1 MRLALRLARQAWSGR
16 HKRLAL
22 IALAAALATTL
33 VVAVSCAQAS
43 LIAGMKLRAES
54 TLGRADLRVKAIAGG
69 AFDESVADAVA
80 ARPEVELAVPRV
92 KGVIAVE
99 HPVTGKQFSMTTLGV
114 DPALEA
120 QLVAGALG
128 EGRSITADGEV
139 LLDADIAE
147 NLGAKVGD
155 RLLNIGAHPEP
166 AELLIVGINQE
177 TTVRL
182 LRNPQAVATAHTVRQ
197 ATGDAAKNVRTVGEV
212 QVVLRESSLGGRPRA
227 EAVEAIAASW
237 RSILPDG
244 VVAEPTPRVLAGVS
258 SAIRANEFFY
268 VIFSVLAFLA
278 AAIIITTG
286 LTTSVL
292 ERVRELAILRS
303 IGATR
308 AAIVGAQAFTGLF
321 IGVLGALLGLP
332 LGVALAGLIA
342 IAYPD
347 RLPSGLH
354 VSATGLAWA
363 ALGSA
368 IAGLIAAV
376 WPAILASR
384 ISPLEGLA
392 RRARAASTRAVAIAA
407 LLGLV
412 GLVLDRLILTTSDD
426 AQLVFRLH
434 VFLGLPALIFG
445 TFLLG
450 AAVNIVVATLLG
462 PLIARLFLV
471 PAPLLKRSS
480 RSAPFRNGFT
490 AGALMVGVALLTG
503 VWTNGTAVLR
513 DWLDQIKFPDA
524 FITHPLGVTNDA
536 RARVDAFP
544 FVDGTCAITV
554 LPIESTAFGV
564 SGIRNPPV
572 NFIAFEP
579 DPFFR
584 MTSLHWAAGDP
595 EYAMRRLR
603 EGGAVIV
610 AREFLVNRKGYSI
623 GDVFD
628 VTLANQTASFEI
640 VGAVSSPGLDVVS
653 LYFNIGRDYA
663 DKAVSSVF
671 CSRADLQRV
680 FSVDHTHLLQVGLKG
695 DMTDE
700 QVVAEIKKALGTG
713 AYLVGSGRQILSSVR
728 EIGLGMMN
736 IATLI
741 AIGAMAVA
749 TLAALN
755 VIVAGVDARRHEFG
769 VIRAVGGSSGVLA
782 RLILAETAL
791 LALTAALMGVALGL
805 QAAFAGQRLQALLA
819 GIQLP
824 FKPPP
829 IPILLGCLALLA
841 VALLTVAPLALRLAR
856 QRPVALLGGV
866 RG

>member
-1 MRLALRLARQAWSGR
+1 MRLAWRLARQAWSGR
-16 HKRLAL
+16 GRRLAL
-22 IALAAALATTL
+22 IALASALATTL

-54 TLGRADLRVKAIAGG
+54 TLGRADLRVKEIAGG
-69 AFDESVADAVA
+69 AFDAAVADAVA
-80 ARPEVELAVPRV
+80 ARPEVQLAVPRV

-99 HPVTGKQFSMTTLGV
+99 HPDTGRQFAMTTLGV

-120 QLVAGALG
+120 QLVASALG
-128 EGRSITADGEV
+128 EGRAIQADGEL

-147 NLGAKVGD
+147 SLGAKLGD
-155 RLLNIGAHPEP
+155 RLRNIGAHPQP
-166 AELLIVGINQE
+166 AELLVVGINQE

-182 LRNPQAVATAHTVRQ
+182 LRNPQAIATANTVRL
-197 ATGDAAKNVRTVGEV
+197 ATGETARASRTVGEI
-212 QVVLRESSLGGRPRA
+212 QVVLRESALQGRPRV

-237 RSILPDG
+237 RSFLPDS

-258 SAIRANEFFY
+258 SAVRANEFFY

-278 AAIIITTG
+278 ASIIITTG

-303 IGATR
+303 LGATR
-308 AAIVGAQAFTGLF
+308 AVIVGAQACTGLL
-321 IGVLGALLGLP
+321 IGLLGAILGLP
-332 LGVALAGLIA
+332 LGVALAA
-342 IAYPD
+342 ILVILFPD

-354 VSATGLAWA
+354 VSALGLAWA

-368 IAGLIAAV
+368 LAGLLASA

-392 RRARAASTRAVAIAA
+392 RRARAASPRAIALA
-407 LLGLV
+407 AFLGLAGV
-412 GLVLDRLILTTSDD
+412 ALDQLILRASDD

-434 VFLGLPALIFG
+434 VFLGLPALLFG
-445 TFLLG
+445 MFLLG
-450 AAVNIVVATLLG
+450 GAINVAVASLLG
-462 PLIARLFLV
+462 PLVARLFRV
-471 PAPLLKRSS
+471 PVPLLKRSS
-480 RSAPFRNGFT
+480 RAAPFRNGFT

-513 DWLDQIKFPDA
+513 DWLDQIKFPPA
-524 FITHPLGVTNDA
+524 FITHPLGITSDA
-536 RARVDAFP
+536 RARVDALP
-544 FVDGTCAITV
+544 FVDGSCAITI

-564 SGIRNPPV
+564 TGIRNPPV

-584 MTSLHWAAGDP
+584 MTTLHWAAGDP
-595 EYAMRRLR
+595 EYAQRRLR

-610 AREFLVNRKGYSI
+610 AREFLVNREGYGI
-623 GDVFD
+623 GDSFD
-628 VTLANQTASFEI
+628 VTLADRTASFEI

-671 CSRADLQRV
+671 CSRADLERV
-680 FSVDHTHLLQVGLKG
+680 FSVNHIHLLQVNVRG
-695 DMTDE
+695 DPPDQ
-700 QVVAEIKKALGTG
+700 QVVADIKKALGTG
-713 AYLVGSGRQILSSVR
+713 AYLVGSGRQILNSVR
-728 EIGLGMMN
+728 DIGLGMMR

-769 VIRAVGGSSGVLA
+769 VIRAVGGAPAVLA
-782 RLILAETAL
+782 RLILAETAI
-791 LALTAALMGVALGL
+791 LAVTACVMGVALGL
-805 QAAFAGQRLQALLA
+805 QTALAGQRLQALLA
-819 GIQLP
+819 GIELP

-829 IPILLGCLALLA
+829 IPILLGCLALLT
-841 VALLTVAPLALRLAR
+841 VAILTVAPLAIRLAR
-856 QRPVALLGGV
+856 SRPIALLAGV

>member
-1 MRLALRLARQAWSGR
+1 MRLAWRLARQAWSGR
-16 HKRLAL
+16 GKRLAL
-22 IALAAALATTL
+22 IALASALATTL

-43 LIAGMKLRAES
+43 LIAGMRLRAES
-54 TLGRADLRVKAIAGG
+54 TLGRADLRIKEIAGG
-69 AFDESVADAVA
+69 AFPERVARDVA

-99 HPVTGKQFSMTTLGV
+99 HPATGRQFAMTTLGV

-120 QLVAGALG
+120 QLVASALG
-128 EGRSITADGEV
+128 VGRAIQADGEL

-147 NLGAKVGD
+147 TLGAKLGD
-155 RLLNIGAHPEP
+155 RLRNIGAHPEP
-166 AELLIVGINQE
+166 AELLVVGINQE

-182 LRNPQAVATAHTVRQ
+182 LRNPQAIATAHTVRL
-197 ATGDAAKNVRTVGEV
+197 ATGALAPDARAVSEI
-212 QVVLRESSLGGRPRA
+212 QVVLRESALKGRPRA
-227 EAVEAIAASW
+227 EAVETIANSW
-237 RSILPDG
+237 RSFLPES
-244 VVAEPTPRVLAGVS
+244 VVAEPTPRVLAGVA
-258 SAIRANEFFY
+258 SAVRANEFFY
-268 VIFSVLAFLA
+268 VVFSVLAFLA

-303 IGATR
+303 LGATR
-308 AAIVGAQAFTGLF
+308 SVLVVSQAITGLIVGS
-321 IGVLGALLGLP
+321 LGAFLGLP
-332 LGVALAGLIA
+332 LGVALAGIMA
-342 IAYPD
+342 VVFPD

-354 VSATGLAWA
+354 VSAAGLAWA

-368 IAGLIAAV
+368 LAGLLASAWPALIAA
-376 WPAILASR
+376 R
-384 ISPLEGLA
+384 IAPLEGLA
-392 RRARAASTRAVAIAA
+392 RRSRATRPRAILIAA
-407 LLGLV
+407 LLGLA
-412 GLVLDRLILTTSDD
+412 GLAVDQLILRASDD
-426 AQLVFRLH
+426 AQRIFYLH
-434 VFLGLPALIFG
+434 VFLGLPALFLG
-445 TFLLG
+445 MFLLG
-450 AAVNIVVATLLG
+450 AAINVAVATLLG
-462 PLIARLFLV
+462 PLVARLFLV

-503 VWTNGTAVLR
+503 VWINGTAVLR

-524 FITHPLGVTNDA
+524 FITHPLGISADA
-536 RARVDAFP
+536 RARVDALP
-544 FVDGTCAITV
+544 FVAGTAAITI

-564 SGIRNPPV
+564 TGIRNPPV

-579 DPFFR
+579 EPFFR

-595 EYAMRRLR
+595 QYAQRRLR

-610 AREFLVNRKGYSI
+610 AREFLVNREGYSI
-623 GDVFD
+623 GDAFS
-628 VTLANQTASFEI
+628 VTLGDRTASFEI

-671 CSRADLQRV
+671 CSRADLERV
-680 FSVDHTHLLQVGLKG
+680 FSVNHTHLLQVGLRG
-695 DMTDE
+695 DLTDQ
-700 QVVAEIKKALGTG
+700 QVVADIKKTLASG
-713 AYLVGSGRQILSSVR
+713 AYIVGSGRQILNSVR
-728 EIGLGMMN
+728 DIGLGMMR

-769 VIRAVGGSSGVLA
+769 VIRAVGGSAGVLA
-782 RLILAETAL
+782 RLILAETAI
-791 LALTAALMGVALGL
+791 LALTACVMGVALGL
-805 QAAFAGQRLQALLA
+805 QTALAGQRLQALLA
-819 GIQLP
+819 GIELP

-829 IPILLGCLALLA
+829 IPILLGCLALIV

-856 QRPVALLGGV
+856 RRPGALLSGV

>member
-1 MRLALRLARQAWSGR
+1 MRLAWRLARQAWSGR
-16 HKRLAL
+16 SRRLAL
-22 IALAAALATTL
+22 IALASALATTL

-69 AFDESVADAVA
+69 PFDASITETIA
-80 ARPEVELAVPRV
+80 AQPDVELAVPRV

-99 HPVTGKQFSMTTLGV
+99 HPDTGRQFAMTTLGV
-114 DPALEA
+114 EPALEA
-120 QLVAGALG
+120 QLVASALG
-128 EGRSITADGEV
+128 EGRTIRSDGEV

-147 NLGAKVGD
+147 NLGAKLGD
-155 RLLNIGAHPEP
+155 RLRNIGARPDP
-166 AELLIVGINQE
+166 PELLVVGINQE

-182 LRNPQAVATAHTVRQ
+182 LRNPQAIATANTVRI
-197 ATGDAAKNVRTVGEV
+197 ATGETATNQYTVGEI
-212 QVVLRESSLGGRPRA
+212 QVVLRESALRGRPRA

-237 RSILPDG
+237 RSFLPDS
-244 VVAEPTPRVLAGVS
+244 VIAEPTPRVLAGVS

-278 AAIIITTG
+278 ASIIITTG
-286 LTTSVL
+286 LTTSLL

-308 AAIVGAQAFTGLF
+308 AVIVTAQAITGLAV
-321 IGVLGALLGLP
+321 GLLGALLGLP
-332 LGVALAGLIA
+332 LGVVLAAIIA
-342 IAYPD
+342 ILFPD
-347 RLPSGLH
+347 RLPAGLH
-354 VSATGLAWA
+354 VSPLGLALA

-368 IAGLIAAV
+368 LAGLLASA
-376 WPAILASR
+376 WPAILAAR
-384 ISPLEGLA
+384 VTPLEGLA
-392 RRARAASTRAVAIAA
+392 RRARPASPRTITLAAILGLSA
-407 LLGLV
+407 LLF
-412 GLVLDRLILTTSDD
+412 DRLAITIPHD

-434 VFLGLPALIFG
+434 AFLGIPALFLG
-445 TFLLG
+445 MFLLG
-450 AAVNIVVATLLG
+450 AAINVVVAALLG

-490 AGALMVGVALLTG
+490 AGALMVGVALLVG
-503 VWTNGTAVLR
+503 VWTNGAAVLR

-524 FITHPLGVTNDA
+524 FITHPLGITNDA
-536 RARVDAFP
+536 RARVDALP

-564 SGIRNPPV
+564 TGIRNPPI

-595 EYAMRRLR
+595 DYAMRRLR

-610 AREFLVNRKGYSI
+610 AREFLVNREGYAV
-623 GDVFD
+623 GDSFD
-628 VTLANQTASFEI
+628 VTLGDHSASFEI
-640 VGAVSSPGLDVVS
+640 VGAVDSPGLDVVS
-653 LYFNIGRDYA
+653 FYFNIGRDYA

-671 CSRADLQRV
+671 CTRADLERV
-680 FSVDHTHLLQVGLKG
+680 FSVTHTHLLQVGLTG
-695 DMTDE
+695 DMSDE
-700 QVVAEIKKALGTG
+700 EVVADIKKALGTG
-713 AYLVGSGRQILSSVR
+713 AYLVGSGRQILNSVR
-728 EIGLGMMN
+728 EVGLGMMK

-769 VIRAVGGSSGVLA
+769 VIRAVGGSPYVLA
-782 RLILAETAL
+782 RLILAETAI

-829 IPILLGCLALLA
+829 VPILLGCLALLA

-856 QRPVALLGGV
+856 QRPVALLSGV

>member
-1 MRLALRLARQAWSGR
+1 MRLAWRLARQAWLGR
-16 HKRLAL
+16 GRRFAL
-22 IALAAALATTL
+22 ISLASALATTL

-43 LIAGMKLRAES
+43 LIAGMRLRAES
-54 TLGRADLRVKAIAGG
+54 TLGRSDLRVKELAGG
-69 AFDESVADAVA
+69 AFPESVAMEVA
-80 ARPEVELAVPRV
+80 SRPEVELAVPRA
-92 KGVIAVE
+92 KGVIPVQ
-99 HPVTGKQFSMTTLGV
+99 HPDTGRQFSMTTLGV
-114 DPALEA
+114 DPALENR
-120 QLVAGALG
+120 LVASALG
-128 EGRSITADGEV
+128 EGRNIRADGEV

-147 NLGAKVGD
+147 TLGAKVGD
-155 RLLNIGAHPEP
+155 RLLNIGAHPNP
-166 AELLIVGINQE
+166 PELLVVGIQQE

-182 LRNPQAVATAHTVRQ
+182 LRNPQAVATANTVRL
-197 ATGDAAKNVRTVGEV
+197 ATGESARTQRSIAEI
-212 QVVLRESSLGGRPRA
+212 QVVLRESALDGRPRTK
-227 EAVEAIAASW
+227 AVEAIAASW
-237 RSILPDG
+237 RSFLPDS

-258 SAIRANEFFY
+258 SAVRANEFFY
-268 VIFSVLAFLA
+268 VIFSVLAFLC

-292 ERVRELAILRS
+292 ERVRELAILRC

-308 AAIVGAQAFTGLF
+308 AVLVTSQAFTGLAVGL
-321 IGVLGALLGLP
+321 IGALLGAP
-332 LGVALAGLIA
+332 LGVALAALIA
-342 IAYPD
+342 WVFPD

-354 VSATGLAWA
+354 VSASGLAWA
-363 ALGSA
+363 VSGSA
-368 IAGLIAAV
+368 IAGLLASA
-376 WPAILASR
+376 WPAVLAAR
-384 ISPLEGLA
+384 VTPLEGLA
-392 RRARAASTRAVAIAA
+392 RRAREPRARSLVLAT
-407 LLGLV
+407 LLGLA
-412 GLVLDRLILTTSDD
+412 GLTLDRFILTASDD
-426 AQLVFRLH
+426 AQAVFRLH
-434 VFLGLPALIFG
+434 VFLGLPLLLFG
-445 TFLLG
+445 MFLLG
-450 AAVNIVVATLLG
+450 APISLAVSRLLG
-462 PLIARLFLV
+462 PLVARLFHI
-471 PAPLLKRSS
+471 PSPLLKRSA
-480 RSAPFRNGFT
+480 RSAPFRQGFT

-536 RARVDAFP
+536 RARVDALP

-564 SGIRNPPV
+564 AGIRNPPV

-579 DPFFR
+579 EPFFR

-595 EYAMRRLR
+595 EYAKRRLR

-610 AREFLVNRKGYSI
+610 AQEFLINREGYGVGQS
-623 GDVFD
+623 FD
-628 VTLANQTASFEI
+628 VTLGEQSASFEI

-695 DMTDE
+695 DLPDQ
-700 QVVAEIKKALGTG
+700 QVVAEIKRALGSG
-713 AYLVGSGRQILSSVR
+713 AYLVGSGRQILNSVR
-728 EIGLGMMN
+728 DIGLGMMR

-769 VIRAVGGSSGVLA
+769 VIRAVGGGAGTLA
-782 RLILAETAL
+782 RLVLAETAL
-791 LALTAALMGVALGL
+791 LAITACVMGVALGL
-805 QAAFAGQRLQALLA
+805 QTALAGQRLQALLA
-819 GIQLP
+819 GIELP

-829 IPILLGCLALLA
+829 IPILLGCLALLT

-856 QRPVALLGGV
+856 QRPITLLSSV